1 MKKIKILL
9 FSTIF
14 LFSCSGS
21 SEKKASSGMEK
32 TEEIIN
38 TEVPKKIKISIE
50 GNDMMRYNLDKIEVN
65 SGQKIELTL
74 THTGKMSAQ
83 SMGHNWVLLSLGTDK
98 AAFAMAAMSAKEQG
112 YIPQSM
118 KENVLTAT
126 KIIGGGESTK
136 ITFDAPSPG
145 YYEFIC
151 SFPGHYGLMNG
162 SFVVLP

>member
-1 MKKIKILL
+1 MKKIQTLL
-9 FSTIF
+9 FPILF

-21 SEKKASSGMEK
+21 NEKKANSGVEK

-38 TEVPKKIKISIE
+38 IEDPSVVKIHIE
-50 GNDMMRYNLDKIEVN
+50 GNDMMRYNLDKIEVTA
-65 SGQKIELTL
+65 GQKVELTL

-98 AAFAMAAMSAKEQG
+98 AAFAMAAMSAKEQD
-112 YIPQSM
+112 YVPQSM
-118 KENVLTAT
+118 KNNVLSAT
-126 KIIGGGESTK
+126 KIIGGGESTS

>member
-1 MKKIKILL
+1 MKKIQTLL
-9 FSTIF
+9 FYILF
-14 LFSCSGS
+14 LISCSGS
-21 SEKKASSGMEK
+21 NEKKASSGMEEI
-32 TEEIIN
+32 EEIVN
-38 TEVPKKIKISIE
+38 TEVSSVVKISIE

-65 SGQKIELTL
+65 AGQKVELTL
-74 THTGKMSAQ
+74 IHTGKMSAQ

-98 AAFAMAAMSAKEQG
+98 AAFAMAAMSAKEQD

-118 KENVLTAT
+118 KENVLTST
-126 KIIGGGESTK
+126 KIIGGGESTT

-145 YYEFIC
+145 YYDFIC

>member
-1 MKKIKILL
+1 MKKIQSLL
-9 FSTIF
+9 FSTLF
-14 LFSCSGS
+14 LFSCGGS
-21 SEKKASSGMEK
+21 NEKKANSSMEK
-32 TEEIIN
+32 TEEITN
-38 TEVPKKIKISIE
+38 TEVSSIVKISIE

-65 SGQKIELTL
+65 AGHKVELTL
-74 THTGKMSAQ
+74 IHTGKMSAQ
-83 SMGHNWVLLSLGTDK
+83 SMGHNWILLSLGTDK

-136 ITFDAPSPG
+136 ITFDAPPPG

>member
-1 MKKIKILL
+1 MKKIQTLMFYTL
-9 FSTIF
+9 F

-21 SEKKASSGMEK
+21 HEKKTNAGMEK
-32 TEEIIN
+32 TEGIIN
-38 TEVPKKIKISIE
+38 TEVPNVVKISIE

-65 SGQKIELTL
+65 AGQKVELTL
-74 THTGKMSAQ
+74 IHTGKMSAQ

-98 AAFAMAAMSAKEQG
+98 AAFAMAAMSAKEQD
-112 YIPQSM
+112 YIPESM
-118 KENVLTAT
+118 KENVLTST
-126 KIIGGGESTK
+126 EIIGGGESTT

>member
-1 MKKIKILL
+1 MKKIQTLL
-9 FSTIF
+9 FYTFF

-21 SEKKASSGMEK
+21 NEKKANSGMEK
-32 TEEIIN
+32 TEGIIN
-38 TEVPKKIKISIE
+38 TEEPGVVKISIE

-65 SGQKIELTL
+65 AGQKVELTL
-74 THTGKMSAQ
+74 IHTGKMSAQ

-98 AAFAMAAMSAKEQG
+98 AAFAMAAMSAKEQD
-112 YIPQSM
+112 YIPQTM
-118 KENVLTAT
+118 KESVLTST
-126 KIIGGGESTK
+126 KIIGGGESTT
-136 ITFDAPSPG
+136 INFDAPSPG

>member
-1 MKKIKILL
+1 MKKIQTLL
-9 FSTIF
+9 FSTSF
-14 LFSCSGS
+14 LFSCIGS
-21 SEKKASSGMEK
+21 NEKKAHSEVEK
-32 TEEIIN
+32 TEVIVS
-38 TEVPKKIKISIE
+38 TKVPGVVKISIE

-65 SGQKIELTL
+65 AGQKVELTL
-74 THTGKMSAQ
+74 IHTGKMSAQ
-83 SMGHNWVLLSLGTDK
+83 SMGHNWVLLSSGTDK

-126 KIIGGGESTK
+126 NIIGGGERTT